1 MASTTAARA
10 AKAQER
16 IVAMEYLREV
26 FPSGSTV
33 TVDLAHVARSGMSRG
48 IKVLAV
54 SPRDGI
60 EDASWAVARALDW
73 RLHRAGGVNVGG
85 YGMDMGF
92 HLVYSLA
99 RVLYGDGYALKH
111 RWI

>member
-1 MASTTAARA
+1 MASTTARA
-10 AKAQER
+10 VKAQER
-16 IVAMEYLREV
+16 ITAMEYLREV
-26 FPSGSTV
+26 FPSGATV
-33 TVDLAHVARSGMSRG
+33 TVDLAHVSRSGMQRG

-60 EDASWAVARALDW
+60 QDASWAVARALDW
-73 RLHRAGGVNVGG
+73 RLHRVGGVKVDGC
-85 YGMDMGF
+85 GMDMGF

-99 RVLYGDGYALKH
+99 HALYGDGYALKH